1 MEDITEF
8 TEGLKKT
15 LKGKNDTFFHI
26 NDLTNEIRQHYDLSY
41 TPKFNSDKFI
51 ENYKAR
57 ENSLNE
63 LGMDIETFIIPD
75 KSILLKDNLP
85 FETQKPRRNID
96 QINQYVHDL
105 LDIMDDQDYIVND
118 IILRDSAVVKIVS
131 YILSYLYPV
140 KNMYQYSQEIME
152 KINMDFKYHKGIL
165 FTDSCWSYG
174 KDDESYKKYENILTE
189 KYDVNYIDSFSWI
202 PRYYKIFNN
211 KYSIH
216 YKNEDSISDK
226 KALILIKSASVLS
239 LASIFSTYFTEV
251 FFYNDFN
258 YYNPYLVQWFK
269 PDVILEIKDEKELET
284 MDCPKF
290 IPKFGN
296 PLIPVYFRNSLS
308 INNNTLSLSVNCID
322 LRKVPVNTNCQ
333 LNIDGKKTTNFDL
346 INGKGNFKCDISD
359 LEKGEHQLNIYLEYT
374 NITKDKKIVKKFTV
388 D

>member
-1 MEDITEF
+1 MEDIKEF
-8 TEGLKKT
+8 TEGLNKT
-15 LKGKNDTFFHI
+15 LKGKNNTFFYI
-26 NDLTNEIRQHYDLSY
+26 NDSTNEIRQHYDLSY
-41 TPKFNSDKFI
+41 TPKFNLDKFI
-51 ENYKAR
+51 ENYKSK
-57 ENSLNE
+57 ESSLNE
-63 LGMDIETFIIPD
+63 LGLNIETFIIPD

-85 FETQKPRRNID
+85 FETQTPRRNID
-96 QINQYVHDL
+96 QIKEYVHDL

-118 IILRDSAVVKIVS
+118 IILKDSAVVKIVS

-140 KNMYQYSQEIME
+140 KNMYQYSEEIME
-152 KINMDFKYHKGIL
+152 KINMDFVFHKGVL
-165 FTDSCWSYG
+165 FSDSCWSYG
-174 KDDESYKKYENILTE
+174 KDDESYKKYESILTE
-189 KYDVNYIDSFSWI
+189 KYDVNYIDNFSFI
-202 PRYYKIFNN
+202 PKYYKIFNN
-211 KYSIH
+211 NYSIH

-258 YYNPYLVQWFK
+258 YYNPYLVKWFK

-296 PLIPVYFRNSLS
+296 PLIPVYFRNSFS
-308 INNNTLSLSVNCID
+308 ISNNILSLSIKCTD

-333 LNIDGKKTTNFDL
+333 LDIDGKNATNIVL
-346 INGKGNFKCDISD
+346 VNGTGTFKCDISD

-374 NITKDKKIVKKFTV
+374 NITKDKRMVKKFTV